1 MNFLVDIGGRLATRR
16 LGREPKLGPGLRTAS
31 QEWNSRVREGRIAF
45 TTAIGIL
52 VRSREK
58 GLLTGNEALA
68 KLMTLAKHGRY
79 KESILEDAR
88 RKLGR
93 AT

>member
-1 MNFLVDIGGRLATRR
+1 MNFLVDFGGRLATRR
-16 LGREPKLGPGLRTAS
+16 LGREPKLGRGLRTAS

-58 GLLTGNEALA
+58 GLLTGSEALA
-68 KLMTLAKHGRY
+68 NLMTLAKHGRY
-79 KESILEDAR
+79 EESILEDAR